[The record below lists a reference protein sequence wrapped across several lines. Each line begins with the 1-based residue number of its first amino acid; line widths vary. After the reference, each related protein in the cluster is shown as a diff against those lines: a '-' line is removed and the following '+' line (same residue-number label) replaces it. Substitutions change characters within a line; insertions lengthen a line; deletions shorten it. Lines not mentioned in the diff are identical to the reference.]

1 MSVQFNQ
8 SWIGVDGSPVTGRV
22 PASMAVRFE
31 LVPGSNPPRKTPEV
45 PAFLLGSV
53 YHAYKLFCDAIA
65 VTPNPGGFHVQNR
78 TFQYEINDLPR
89 TARLRMT
96 SIAEVHQV
104 SLVVP
109 VHEDDD
115 LRLNYWAGYFYT
127 DYDTPAPEATFEV
140 VKFDKALTGLKK
152 VLRRKWVLAPTVFQA
167 WAYCQAVAEDFV
179 YWVKA
184 ETGTSVELTDE
195 QYTSS
200 LYGYT
205 VKVFAVTRRM
215 TLFRSKGTEDV
226 ELGFFQTV
234 DRTRRPYA
242 FVGGVWVEYF
252 GIIETGDRSTR
263 LDITSEGILGVGATK
278 WGMLVIDQF
287 APSNQDNVWSHERPT
302 PSTNRQRRSYY
313 ADPLTLEPIAVEPPE
328 PATYA
333 VDWSGSDFTPPV
345 AETAYTENEV
355 KEFLAS
361 FRWNRNAAWSISLAG
376 SPPQVPPDPRSITI
390 PQAPMLWAQ
399 YVNWISG
406 GYVAPRY
413 TDQTF
418 GPANHRAL
426 FKFGEASPYRL
437 IDMTV
442 FGPATPVR
450 SDYLYRGL
458 WADEFVLAPRVIG
471 EDLSICLRKYS
482 SPTVEKRLVILAASS
497 MPASVGASYVI
508 SEVRVGQDA
517 IEVAQL

>member
-8 SWIGVDGSPVTGRV
+8 SWVGVDGSPVTGRV
-22 PASMAVRFE
+22 PASMAVQFE
-31 LVPGSNPPRKTPEV
+31 LVPGSKPPRQTPEV

-78 TFQYEINDLPR
+78 TFQYEINGLPR

-115 LRLNYWAGYFYT
+115 LRLNYWVGYFFS
-127 DYDTPAPEATFEV
+127 DYDTAPPEITFEV
-140 VKFDKALTGLKK
+140 VKFDKALTKKKK
-152 VLRRKWVLAPTVFQA
+152 VLRRKWPISPSVFQA
-167 WAYCQAVAEDFV
+167 WAYCQAVADEAV

-184 ETGTSVELTDE
+184 ETSVSVELTDE

-200 LYGYT
+200 VWGYT

-215 TLFRSKGTEDV
+215 TLFRSKGADDTQ
-226 ELGFFQTV
+226 LGFFQTV
-234 DRTRRPYA
+234 DRTRATYA
-242 FVGGVWVEYF
+242 FVGDTWVPYD

-263 LDITSEGILGVGATK
+263 RDTTSEGILGVGATK

-287 APSNQDNVWSHERPT
+287 VPGNQDGVWSHEAPI
-302 PSTNRQRRSYY
+302 PSTNAQRRSYY
-313 ADPLTLEPIAVEPPE
+313 ADPQTLEPIAVEPPE

-345 AETAYTENEV
+345 AETAYTESEV
-355 KEFLAS
+355 KTLLAT
-361 FRWNRNAAWSISLAG
+361 FRWNRHAAWSTNVSSTSPLSL
-376 SPPQVPPDPRSITI
+376 TI
-390 PQAPMLWAQ
+390 PRAPMLWVQ
-399 YVNWISG
+399 YVNWIAG
-406 GYVAPRY
+406 GYAAPRY

-418 GPANHRAL
+418 GPSDHRAL
-426 FKFGEASPYRL
+426 FRFGEAYPFGL

-442 FGPATPVR
+442 FGPTVPVR
-450 SDYLYRGL
+450 NDYLYRGW
-458 WADEFVLAPRVIG
+458 WADDFVFAPRVIG
-471 EDLSICLRKYS
+471 DDLAICLRKYS
-482 SPTVEKRLVILAASS
+482 TPTVEKRFVVLAAAN
-497 MPASVGASYVI
+497 MPASINASYFI
-508 SEVRVGQDA
+508 NDVRVGFDA
-517 IEVAQL
+517 IEVAKL

>member
-8 SWIGVDGSPVTGRV
+8 SWVGVDGAPVTGRV

-31 LVPGSNPPRKTPEV
+31 LVPGSKPPRQTPEV

-78 TFQYEINDLPR
+78 TFQYEINGLPR

-140 VKFDKALTGLKK
+140 VKFDKALTGTKK
-152 VLRRKWVLAPTVFQA
+152 VLRRKWVIEPTVFQA
-167 WAYCQAVAEDFV
+167 WAYCQAVADDFV

-184 ETGTSVELTDE
+184 VSMAGVS
-195 QYTSS
+195 
-200 LYGYT
+200 
-205 VKVFAVTRRM
+205 TRRM
-215 TLFRSKGTEDV
+215 TLFRSNGTEDT
-226 ELGFFQTV
+226 ELGFI
-234 DRTRRPYA
+234 
-242 FVGGVWVEYF
+242 EF
-252 GIIETGDRSTR
+252 GPLGSVA
-263 LDITSEGILGVGATK
+263 SEGIIGVGATK

-287 APSNQDNVWSHERPT
+287 IPGIPTVPVVRP
-302 PSTNRQRRSYY
+302 QRRSYY

-355 KEFLAS
+355 KDFLAS
-361 FRWNRNAAWSISLAG
+361 FRWSRNTAWSNWVAN
-376 SPPQVPPDPRSITI
+376 SPPTAPPSPLSLTL
-390 PQAPMLWAQ
+390 PHAPMLWVQ
-399 YVNWISG
+399 YVNWISE
-406 GYVAPRY
+406 GYVAPSY

-418 GPANHRAL
+418 GPPNHRAL

-482 SPTVEKRLVILAASS
+482 NPTVEKRLVILAASS
-497 MPASVGASYVI
+497 MPASINASYVI

>member
-8 SWIGVDGSPVTGRV
+8 SWVGVDGSPVTGRV
-22 PASMAVRFE
+22 PASMAVQFE

-78 TFQYEINDLPR
+78 TFQYEINGLPR

-167 WAYCQAVAEDFV
+167 WAYCQAVADDFV

-234 DRTRRPYA
+234 DRTRMTYA
-242 FVGGVWVEYF
+242 FVGDEWIIYD

-263 LDITSEGILGVGATK
+263 RDITSEGILGVGATK

-287 APSNQDNVWSHERPT
+287 VPGTHENVWSHAAAIPRVNP
-302 PSTNRQRRSYY
+302 QRRSYF

-355 KEFLAS
+355 KDFLAS
-361 FRWNRNAAWSISLAG
+361 FRWNRHAAWSNSLAG
-376 SPPQVPPDPRSITI
+376 SPPTAPPSSLSLTI
-390 PQAPMLWAQ
+390 PQVPMLWAQ
-399 YVNWISG
+399 YVNWLSG

-426 FKFGEASPYRL
+426 FKFGEAYPYRL

-450 SDYLYRGL
+450 SDYLYRGF

-497 MPASVGASYVI
+497 MPASVGAYYVI